1 MSNINAAIGLAQFKK
16 IDLFRSVKRHI
27 VSCYN
32 KAFSDIDG
40 ISILAWDLEEAFPFA
55 YTLRILHNRRD
66 DLMSFL
72 KKKGIDTSINYIPN
86 HLHPFFKSDQKLPV
100 TEMLYREIITLPL
113 FVDMNDENIQYIIN
127 SVKLFFER

>member
-1 MSNINAAIGLAQFKK
+1 
-16 IDLFRSVKRHI
+16 
-27 VSCYN
+27 
-32 KAFSDIDG
+32 
-40 ISILAWDLEEAFPFA
+40 
-55 YTLRILHNRRD
+55 
-66 DLMSFL
+66 MSFL